1 MMKLLLFISLF
12 NLVFSGYLFNP
23 ENTSLSGASS
33 IAFDDF
39 RSMNPATMASHK
51 GFTIKLL
58 GASYGVGNNF
68 LSISNYN
75 DINGANFE
83 DPTASKYF
91 SKSEFYSFFN
101 EGIRLNGQIALNLP
115 FSDIIYNNIS
125 FSSKTYFMLDA
136 HIPKSCVELILYGNE
151 LNKAYDFSLNNSINI
166 FSESSIGYAQSF
178 NSFSIGMRFKY
189 LQGLAYGEFI
199 NLSDNSSYFYT
210 DSTGFIGKAEYLINQ
225 GIGGSGFSFDIGVIY
240 KKSQSDWKVGVS
252 LNNLFGKI
260 KWDDNNFT
268 YNSLRDLIEEKL
280 PLRHNEKQ
288 YFSINLDTLNA
299 MNMLDM
305 SLDEIYTTES
315 FPVIEFHNLDDIPF
329 NTDSLLNN
337 NLLIL
342 TEYGSYLLKSEELE
356 DNVIRAMDLNVRDR
370 ITTYPSYFNLSFQK
384 TLEDDIDFCIS
395 LSTGFSNSL
404 RNSEQWNLS
413 SGLLFNRFKNIPIT
427 IGISLGGAEKISSGF
442 SIGYKKGPIL
452 INYGLKI
459 RDGIFI
465 QSMQGLDLSATL
477 LLNIK

>member
-1 MMKLLLFISLF
+1 
-12 NLVFSGYLFNP
+12 
-23 ENTSLSGASS
+23 
-33 IAFDDF
+33 
-39 RSMNPATMASHK
+39 
-51 GFTIKLL
+51 
-58 GASYGVGNNF
+58 
-68 LSISNYN
+68 
-75 DINGANFE
+75 
-83 DPTASKYF
+83 
-91 SKSEFYSFFN
+91 
-101 EGIRLNGQIALNLP
+101 
-115 FSDIIYNNIS
+115 
-125 FSSKTYFMLDA
+125 MLDA

-299 MNMLDM
+299 LNMLDM
-305 SLDEIYTTES
+305 SLDEIYTTENFS
-315 FPVIEFHNLDDIPF
+315 VIEFENIDVIPF
-329 NTDSLLNN
+329 DVDSLLNN
-337 NLLIL
+337 DLLIA
-342 TEYGSYLLKSEELE
+342 TEYESYLLKSGDISDSLLKT
-356 DNVIRAMDLNVRDR
+356 ISLN
-370 ITTYPSYFNLSFQK
+370 TQEYSMAYPAYFNLSYQK
-384 TLEDDIDFCIS
+384 LLEDDIELCLA
-395 LSTGFSNSL
+395 LSTGF
-404 RNSEQWNLS
+404 
-413 SGLLFNRFKNIPIT
+413 
-427 IGISLGGAEKISSGF
+427 
-442 SIGYKKGPIL
+442 
-452 INYGLKI
+452 
-459 RDGIFI
+459 
-465 QSMQGLDLSATL
+465 
-477 LLNIK
+477 